1 VLTKLGKY
9 EIRRELGRGAMGIVY
24 EGFDPFIE
32 RIVAI
37 KTIQKSL
44 IGEAEVQEVCSRFKR
59 EAQAVGRLTH
69 PNIVSVY
76 EYGEDNDVAFI
87 AMEFIS
93 GKELKEH
100 FDKAEQFQIK
110 DGIRIMSQ
118 LLVALDYLHGRGV
131 VHRDIKPSNIL
142 ITGDGELKL
151 TDFGI
156 AKIETSD
163 LTQTGTV
170 LGTPTYMSPEQ
181 FTGLAV
187 DRRSDIYSAGVIL
200 YQFLTGTRPFSGNM
214 TVIMHKVLYQA
225 PVPPSSVNSEVSKSL
240 DDVVKKAMAKNPE
253 DRFQTAAEF
262 MRALNLAGDTSAA
275 PAIEMNDPEATMLST
290 PATRK
295 PPIAGALSAAAPSLP
310 AAADPTDTI
319 IELDFGTLSANIDQQ
334 LNQVRNAELES
345 RTLAQSASLLHTQQA
360 VQAGANEFNPFS
372 EFTLDL
378 DEQPLKPSTS
388 ASPIEP
394 SKMQRAHGA
403 LECILKSL
411 QNFSEHLNKAKPP
424 LSRSYRLD
432 RLDYLTTF
440 GRLTTRG
447 ATTDSHKQG
456 IADSALLDYVS
467 FSVRLFAHDP
477 VVVTR
482 AWDQMDEFKTQ
493 LDTLQLRV
501 LDGLSLSNNG
511 PKQEWLHVNMA
522 PDFPVQLKFQRNL
535 ESGCVDLSSLNL
547 ETFGNAIYRL
557 KTEDVTT
564 ALIDSIGH
572 FLLGQTDKLPTA
584 LQRV

>member
-1 VLTKLGKY
+1 MLTKLGKY

-59 EAQAVGRLTH
+59 EAQAVGRLSH

-93 GKELKEH
+93 GKELKEI

-131 VHRDIKPSNIL
+131 VHRDIKPANIL
-142 ITGDGELKL
+142 ITADGQLKL

-163 LTQTGTV
+163 LTQSGTV

-187 DRRSDIYSAGVIL
+187 DKRSDIYSAGVIL

-225 PVPPSSVNSEVSKSL
+225 PVPPCSVNPQVSKAL
-240 DDVVKKAMAKNPE
+240 DNVVKKAMAKDP
-253 DRFQTAAEF
+253 DARFQTAAEF
-262 MRALNLAGDTSAA
+262 LQALDLANNSSAA
-275 PAIEMNDPEATMLST
+275 PAAEMADPEATMLFS
-290 PATRK
+290 P
-295 PPIAGALSAAAPSLP
+295 AAPRSP
-310 AAADPTDTI
+310 AADHVSDTI

-334 LNQVRNAELES
+334 LSKVRRSAELES
-345 RTLAQSASLLHTQQA
+345 HTL
-360 VQAGANEFNPFS
+360 VQPAPAPAAKDSVPAGVAEINPFAGFAL
-372 EFTLDL
+372 ELE
-378 DEQPLKPSTS
+378 EQPLLSTS
-388 ASPIEP
+388 ASAPSEP
-394 SKMQRAHGA
+394 TPAQRVHAA
-403 LECILKSL
+403 LECILKSVQSL
-411 QNFSEHLNKAKPP
+411 TELINKTKPP
-424 LSRSYRLD
+424 LNRSYRID
-432 RLDYLTTF
+432 RLDYMTTYTKLTA
-440 GRLTTRG
+440 RG
-447 ATTDSHKQG
+447 ASADSHKQG
-456 IADSALLDYVS
+456 IADSALLDIVT
-467 FSVRLFAHDP
+467 FSVRLYAHNP

-482 AWDQMDEFKTQ
+482 AWDQMGELKTQ
-493 LDTLQLRV
+493 LENLQLRA
-501 LDGLSLSNNG
+501 LDELTLSDNR
-511 PKQEWLHVNMA
+511 PKQEWLHVNLA

-535 ESGCVDLSSLNL
+535 VSDCIDLHSLNF
-547 ETFGNAIYRL
+547 EAFGNAAYRL
-557 KTEDVTT
+557 RTEDVTT
-564 ALIDSIGH
+564 ALMDGISQ
-572 FLLGQTDKLPTA
+572 FLLGQTEKLPAA
-584 LQRV
+584 LQRI